1 MTVLLKIFQTHA
13 VRSGYKKKEK
23 KDEKAIANQVY
34 VPPQYQK
41 AV

>member
-1 MTVLLKIFQTHA
+1 MPFGRDT
-13 VRSGYKKKEK
+13 KKKEK